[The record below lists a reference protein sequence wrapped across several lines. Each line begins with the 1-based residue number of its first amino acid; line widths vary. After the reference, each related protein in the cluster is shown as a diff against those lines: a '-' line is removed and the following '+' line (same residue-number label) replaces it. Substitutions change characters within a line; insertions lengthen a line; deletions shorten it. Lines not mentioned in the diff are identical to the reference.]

1 MLFRS
6 GVIVTGQSFRVA
18 LGVPL
23 VRSRYTFFYTGK
35 TAIAIARWG
44 LRIVNVNALA
54 NFFKAAE
61 GGTEAAAAGISSPLS

>member
-1 MLFRS
+1 M
-6 GVIVTGQSFRVA
+6 
-18 LGVPL
+18 
-23 VRSRYTFFYTGK
+23 FFYTGK

-61 GGTEAAAAGISSPLS
+61 EGIEAAAAGISSPLP

>member
-1 MLFRS
+1 MFLY
-6 GVIVTGQSFRVA
+6 I
-18 LGVPL
+18 
-23 VRSRYTFFYTGK
+23 GK

-61 GGTEAAAAGISSPLS
+61 GGTEAATAGIYFLSSPVIFFR